1 MKLLGIAEIILFSF
15 GLEYFN
21 IFFDRV
27 IESFI
32 TDIPLIR
39 ILSLNKFALRNKSL
53 LILLKSC
60 PKIDLK
66 KLLENV
72 LSAKTE
78 NVASSELKFL
88 YFSYTL
94 LLSNADFSILSA
106 EFEIM

>member
-1 MKLLGIAEIILFSF
+1 MVFF
-15 GLEYFN
+15 R

-27 IESFI
+27 TESFI

-53 LILLKSC
+53 LILLKSS

-66 KLLENV
+66 KLLEKPP
-72 LSAKTE
+72 SAKTE
-78 NVASSELKFL
+78 NEASSEFKFL
-88 YFSYTL
+88 YFSYSL
-94 LLSNADFSILSA
+94 LLFNADFSILSA